1 MTDEVTQQFSQDQVQ
16 AIKNALITNLVKLY
30 RDFTAAITKYPCHEQ
45 MKIEAFRNFDTGF
58 LWYKESI
65 VQMPTPTMQAAAQG
79 VPEPMQEQVDAA

>member
-1 MTDEVTQQFSQDQVQ
+1 
-16 AIKNALITNLVKLY
+16 
-30 RDFTAAITKYPCHEQ
+30 